1 MPTSRSQVVSLETQ
15 LLKPMLSLLVSDILP
30 CGKVRAQP
38 LLADP
43 FKGVDLATLDDS
55 VAVSVIYLL
64 S

>member
-1 MPTSRSQVVSLETQ
+1 
-15 LLKPMLSLLVSDILP
+15 MLSLLVSDILP
-30 CGKVRAQP
+30 CGKARAQP

-55 VAVSVIYLL
+55 VAVIVAYLL